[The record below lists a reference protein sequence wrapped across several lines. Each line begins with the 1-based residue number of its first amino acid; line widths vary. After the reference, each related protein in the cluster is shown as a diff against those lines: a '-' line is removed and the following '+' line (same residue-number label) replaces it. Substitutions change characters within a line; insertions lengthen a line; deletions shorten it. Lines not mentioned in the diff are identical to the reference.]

1 MATHKKTL
9 LALLFVSV
17 LFASACNK
25 SLVVKNVNYAHQIE
39 TVLTP
44 DEHGTVTDV
53 RHGLSYSI
61 MAFQLEEFR
70 DTSSVMITE
79 VRMIRNT
86 EGYYFITA
94 EGFKHVYVMAPK
106 RGELKLEKKIL
117 VSEQGINSPAF
128 NWRKPV
134 VQLVDQNNKNIYL
147 LTEKGVQEPETKK
160 EEEGQS

>member
-1 MATHKKTL
+1 MATHRKTT

-39 TVLTP
+39 TVLIP
-44 DEHGTVTDV
+44 DNKGTVTDI

-61 MAFQLEEFR
+61 LPFQFEEFQ
-70 DTSSVMITE
+70 DTSSVQIAE

-94 EGFKHVYVMAPK
+94 DGFKHVYVMAPK
-106 RGELKLEKKIL
+106 KGELKLEKKIL
-117 VSEQGINSPAF
+117 VDEAGIHSPAF
-128 NWRKPV
+128 NWRNPL
-134 VQLVDQNNKNIYL
+134 VQLIDQNNKNTFL
-147 LTEKGVQEPETKK
+147 LTEKGVHQPEAKK
-160 EEEGQS
+160 EEGQS